1 VKFRDAIKQDWW
13 KLLICFAGLGYALY
27 NERRVIAYFAVAA
40 IVAWPFYRLGKKD
53 DERDWW

>member
-1 VKFRDAIKQDWW
+1 MKQDWW
-13 KLLICFAGLGYALY
+13 KLLVCFAALGYALY
-27 NERRVIAYFAVAA
+27 TERGVIAYFAIAA